1 MVAHRRPPGSVPF
14 LSVMFLYHISVELH
28 PICPST
34 DVLYGF
40 IRDVS
45 DGELARVRVERIT
58 VAVRTEVLWYSVRK
72 LDWSDSDQMLDSV
85 EQNSH

>member
-1 MVAHRRPPGSVPF
+1 MVAHRRPPGSVPL

-45 DGELARVRVERIT
+45 DGELSRLTVQRVAMGVG
-58 VAVRTEVLWYSVRK
+58 AKVLRYSVGK
-72 LDWSDSDQMLDSV
+72 LDWGDFDHVLDSV